1 MLSKI
6 NQGRSQFQGVRDQVI
21 GGLCVGSFSIV
32 FCLRIL
38 LEYTKTKR
46 EIAELK
52 SENLKKDLELI
63 RKKAIAEALEII
75 KEKEENKEMK
85 IDDDKSEAE
94 TIESEVS
101 DPSDNVV
108 EISKDDLADHNY
120 NIENSVVYITNNE
133 RFMSSAP
140 APLVRHQQQSFSSH
154 QKSLSEPQSF
164 SYNVPS
170 HLESDQDEDIN
181 KMLVYKL
188 RK

>member
-21 GGLCVGSFSIV
+21 AGLCIGSFSIV

-38 LEYTKTKR
+38 FEYTKTQK
-46 EIAELK
+46 EITELK

-94 TIESEVS
+94 TIGSEVS
-101 DPSDNVV
+101 DNDEEKNVV
-108 EISKDDLADHNY
+108 EISKEDLADHNY
-120 NIENSVVYITNNE
+120 NL
-133 RFMSSAP
+133 SS
-140 APLVRHQQQSFSSH
+140 F
-154 QKSLSEPQSF
+154 
-164 SYNVPS
+164 N
-170 HLESDQDEDIN
+170 
-181 KMLVYKL
+181 
-188 RK
+188 